1 MKLYIGGIGQGQEQL
16 ARQEN
21 PQAEI
26 IPDFHTL
33 VRSWIDNGM
42 DVQQQTEWLCNEHP
56 QAVVVSDEVGCG
68 VVPMGRENRFWREQ
82 AGRAQCLIAARAEQV
97 TRVLCGI
104 GVRIK

>member
-1 MKLYIGGIGQGQEQL
+1 MKLYIGGAHQGQEAL

-26 IPDFHTL
+26 IADFHEL
-33 VRSWIDNGM
+33 VRA
-42 DVQQQTEWLCNEHP
+42 WLAEGLDAQAKAAELCREHP
-56 QAVVVSDEVGCG
+56 QAVIVSDEVGCG

-82 AGRAQCLIAARAEQV
+82 VGRAQCLIAAQSEQV
-97 TRVLCGI
+97 TRVICGI

>member
-1 MKLYIGGIGQGQEQL
+1 MKLYIGGAGQGQEAL

-26 IPDFHTL
+26 IADFHTL
-33 VRSWIDNGM
+33 VRRWIDDGL
-42 DVQQQTEWLCNEHP
+42 DVQKQTEMLCDEQP
-56 QAVVVSDEVGCG
+56 QAVIVSDEVGCG

-82 AGRAQCLIAARAEQV
+82 VGRAQCLIAARSEQV
-97 TRVLCGI
+97 TRMLCGI